1 MQLNY
6 SFNFIVFVQSQS
18 CTSQS
23 CPWRTSSSGQRW
35 RVNLRTVSKEL
46 SVWPNRVHYFPSIV
60 QSVTCWCSSF
70 VQVGPCLQMKNLNLK
85 LNNLK
90 KDCDK
95 LCLERGIFGLKMQ
108 MNLMRG
114 WPTSYSFVLLSVHP
128 ATVRQTPST
137 SLAMCTLVPSLAGRR
152 NHVQTRLCHVFSLCC
167 GVWGLQFYP
176 N

>member
-60 QSVTCWCSSF
+60 QSVTCWCSCTSWT
-70 VQVGPCLQMKNLNLK
+70 MSTDEKSRSKTEYLK
-85 LNNLK
+85 E
-90 KDCDK
+90 DCDK